1 MVIESKVYT
10 RIAESLKSLEIELE
24 STIYSA
30 RMAESDEDLLN
41 FSRGIQFVRESIVEK
56 KAILSIL
63 DEFAKEACIEIK
75 LVEN

>member
-1 MVIESKVYT
+1 
-10 RIAESLKSLEIELE
+10 
-24 STIYSA
+24 
-30 RMAESDEDLLN
+30 MAESDEDLLN